1 MSRRFRNWSIR
12 RKLTIIMM
20 SVGGLVLL
28 VCTLAFLLHASLT
41 LRRMLNEKLSV
52 LAQVIGAN
60 SRAAL
65 AFDDRKAATEVLDAL
80 RAESGIAGAFLYDR
94 DGKLFASFV
103 REGSDRVVPL
113 EKDRASPSAL
123 AKEYVRYGD
132 ANYLNFLYPI
142 LLEGEPIGVLHLV
155 NKQRELAHRL
165 WAFALTMLAIAA
177 VAIAAA
183 YIVAMKL
190 RNVVARPV
198 ADLSAIMKTV
208 SDHNDYTVR
217 AVKRGN
223 DELGALVDGFND
235 MLGKVQ
241 ASVVEREKYS
251 ERLEQEVAARTAELV
266 TAKERAEEA
275 SVAKSRFL
283 ANMSHEI
290 RTPMNGILGMAELL
304 VGTELTDRQKKFAQ
318 AIRNSGEHLLKI
330 INDILD
336 FSRIES
342 GRLELETLNFNLRQA
357 LEQTVDLFAEQA
369 ARKNIEL
376 ALDMHPSLPVA
387 VRGDPSRLRQ
397 VLMNLV
403 GNAIKFTEK
412 GEVVLRAKSE
422 APADGKAM
430 FRFEVADTG
439 IGISREQQSRLFDA
453 FTQADASTTRRFGG
467 SGLGLAISKQL
478 IQLMGGQIV
487 LTSVESQ
494 GTTFSFSIPLT
505 LQPEPSAETTMP
517 ELRGLR
523 ALIVDDNPTNRQILI
538 NQLLSW
544 GMRPEAMENADTA
557 LSEIRQAAGSEDPY
571 RVGIFDLHMPEK
583 DGLTLTREL
592 KADSAIPTFP
602 LIMLTSGD
610 SERTVREAISLGIN
624 QYVRKPIRQSD
635 LYECLLEVLGFR
647 AGAGIIPAKSTEGCS
662 VQPVF
667 DARVLMA
674 EDNYI
679 NQEVARGM
687 FEQLG
692 CLLEVVE
699 NGRQA
704 VELAMA
710 ERFDVVF
717 MDCQMPEMDGYEA
730 TREIRRREGLRNQAT
745 RMPIVALT
753 AHALQGDREK
763 CLAAGMNDYI
773 SKPLTLDQLQAVLAR
788 RLTSNQTST
797 PKAEVVLN
805 SNDLLTRCLG
815 KKKLAQ
821 RLIVKFRQQTQ
832 ANMKTILEAIE
843 SGACEPLA
851 TTAHS
856 LKGAAVSIG
865 AESISAKA
873 AVIEQMARNKN
884 FEDGGAVIALQEAV
898 RRFLEAT
905 ETAEDSVVVDLR
917 ARKETTT

>member
-1 MSRRFRNWSIR
+1 MTRRFRDWSIQ
-12 RKLTIIMM
+12 RKLTVIMM

-52 LAQVIGAN
+52 LAQVIGTN

-65 AFDDRKAATEVLDAL
+65 TFDDRKAATEVLDAL

-94 DGKLFASFV
+94 DGRLFSRFV
-103 REGSDRVVPL
+103 REGSNRDVVPL
-113 EKDRASPSAL
+113 EEGRVSPSAL
-123 AKEYVRYGD
+123 AKEGVRYGD
-132 ANYLNFLYPI
+132 ANYMHFLYPI
-142 LLEGEPIGVLHLV
+142 RLEDESVGVLHLV
-155 NKQRELAHRL
+155 NEQRELARRL
-165 WAFALTMLAIAA
+165 WAFVLTMLAIA
-177 VAIAAA
+177 VAALAAA
-183 YIVAMKL
+183 YIVAVKL

-198 ADLSAIMKTV
+198 ADLSATMKTV

-235 MLGKVQ
+235 MLGKVH
-241 ASVVEREKYS
+241 AGILERKQYS
-251 ERLEQEVAARTAELV
+251 ERLEQEVAARTVELV
-266 TAKERAEEA
+266 AAKERAEEA
-275 SVAKSRFL
+275 SKAKSQFL

-304 VGTELTDRQKKFAQ
+304 VGTQLTDRQKNFAQ
-318 AIRNSGEHLLKI
+318 AIRGSGEHLLKI

-342 GRLELETLNFNLRQA
+342 GRIELETINFNMRQA

-376 ALDMHPSLPVA
+376 ALDLPPSLPIA

-412 GEVVLRAKSE
+412 GEVVLRVRSE
-422 APADGKAM
+422 APADGKAT

-439 IGISREQQSRLFDA
+439 IGIPAEQQTRLFEA

-478 IQLMGGQIV
+478 VQLMGGQIG
-487 LTSVESQ
+487 LTSVMGQ
-494 GTTFSFSIPLT
+494 GTTFSFHIPLA
-505 LQPEPSAETTMP
+505 LQPKPAAGATMP

-523 ALIVDDNPTNRQILI
+523 ALIVDDNATNRQILI

-544 GMRPEAMENADTA
+544 GMRPCAVDGADEA
-557 LSEIRQAAGSEDPY
+557 LSEVRQAAVSENPY
-571 RVGIFDLHMPEK
+571 QVGIFDLHMPEK
-583 DGLTLTREL
+583 DGLMLTREL
-592 KADSAIPTFP
+592 KADSTIPLFP

-610 SERTVREAISLGIN
+610 SERTVREARSLGIN

-635 LYECLLEVLGFR
+635 LYECLLEVLGFSDSSGISQR
-647 AGAGIIPAKSTEGCS
+647 APSEACS
-662 VQPVF
+662 IQSVF

-687 FEQLG
+687 FEHLG
-692 CLLEVVE
+692 CRLEVVD

-704 VELAMA
+704 VERVMA

-730 TREIRRREGLRNQAT
+730 TGEIRRLESLREDARHV
-745 RMPIVALT
+745 PIVALT
-753 AHALQGDREK
+753 ANALQGDREK
-763 CLAAGMNDYI
+763 CLAAGMDDYV
-773 SKPLTLDQLQAVLAR
+773 SKPLNLDQLKAVLAR
-788 RLTSNQTST
+788 RLAPDQAAT
-797 PKAEVVLN
+797 PIAEVVAGL
-805 SNDLLTRCLG
+805 
-815 KKKLAQ
+815 
-821 RLIVKFRQQTQ
+821 
-832 ANMKTILEAIE
+832 
-843 SGACEPLA
+843 
-851 TTAHS
+851 
-856 LKGAAVSIG
+856 
-865 AESISAKA
+865 
-873 AVIEQMARNKN
+873 
-884 FEDGGAVIALQEAV
+884 
-898 RRFLEAT
+898 
-905 ETAEDSVVVDLR
+905 
-917 ARKETTT
+917 